1 MAVLYGVFLYM
12 GVAALNG
19 MQVISKTNTV
29 TSYQINARE
38 YRKGNYKW
46 TIQKNGKKARCHT
59 YRYIGYCFNNL
70 N

>member
-29 TSYQINARE
+29 TSYKINARE
-38 YRKGNYKW
+38 YRKGN
-46 TIQKNGKKARCHT
+46 
-59 YRYIGYCFNNL
+59 
-70 N
+70 